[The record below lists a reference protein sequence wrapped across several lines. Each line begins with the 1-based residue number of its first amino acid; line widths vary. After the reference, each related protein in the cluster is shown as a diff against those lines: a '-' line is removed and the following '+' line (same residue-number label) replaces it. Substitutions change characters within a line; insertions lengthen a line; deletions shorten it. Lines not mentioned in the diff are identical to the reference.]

1 MHEQCD
7 NPLIEKIFNL
17 KHMFMVQNTF
27 YTRFV
32 LPFSTSVHINL
43 SKTARNVFGQF
54 VKPIRRLIEAKGFEK
69 PTDTQ
74 EKAIPKI
81 LEGKNV
87 LLISP
92 TATGKTES
100 AVLPVLDMLLR
111 THERGRGIKILYITP
126 LKALNRDMLERLEWW
141 CNNLDIKLA
150 VRHGDT
156 DTKER
161 TRQARSPPDMLI
173 TTPETLQAILP
184 GRLMRQ
190 HLSRVGWVIV
200 DEVHEMADSKR
211 GSQLSL
217 ALERLRWVTGREF
230 QRIGLSATI
239 GSPKKVAQFL
249 AGSEREVDILQVTLA
264 RQVDLRIVFPEP
276 TQDDFELASSLFTHP
291 EVAARLR
298 IIRQYFEEHRS
309 VLLFT
314 NTRSISEVLASRFKV
329 WDVNF
334 PVSIHHGSLAKP
346 SRLAAERGLK
356 NGALRGLVAT
366 SSLELGIDIGRID
379 MVIQYM
385 SPRQVTRLIQRIG
398 RSGHRIGRSPKGV
411 IITMDSDDTL
421 EAMVIGRRTINE
433 ELEPL
438 VVPPKPFDVIAHQIA
453 GLLMKQKRWSFDE
466 IHQLCKMAFPY
477 SDLTISDIENVLD
490 YMHRRFPRFAWVSE
504 KEKMVFKPRR
514 TKPLYEYYFDN
525 LSMIPAEK
533 KFLVVDESQDSAVG
547 VLDEAFV
554 AEYGKPNVKFII
566 QGRPWQIVS
575 ASGDQIHVK
584 QTDDPTGA
592 IPSWIGE
599 EIPVP
604 FDIAQEVGQIRGFVE
619 YQNKNGKTVA
629 NIAKDLARKYPA
641 DPETVLRAIRETV
654 EQIKKGYPV
663 PTDKRVLVEDWE
675 DFVILQV
682 NFGSLANRALAQ
694 LMGHILSDQ
703 TGYSV
708 VVQHDPYR
716 IFVNTMGAV
725 NSDRILKLFDSM
737 KMMSEIEIRD
747 LMTRSTVKTGL
758 FKRRI
763 FHVARRFGAIQKWVD
778 LSKVSLRKLME
789 SFEDTAIYDEAL
801 KETFRKDLDLEKI
814 VNVLDAIRAG
824 DILVRKVETVT
835 DASPIARVGIEKVS
849 MKTDLIPPERMKLIL
864 VESARARLLTEV
876 RTFVCTKCW
885 DYLEMMRL
893 SDLPDR
899 PVCPKCGSPA
909 LGVLKTLDSDVRSLV
924 DKRGRKLTKNEQ
936 QINDFSLRTARLV
949 SQYGKSAA
957 VSLSGRNMQ
966 ISDAE
971 KVIEEENRLNDHFF
985 ELMIEAE
992 KKSLKR
998 RFW

>member
-1 MHEQCD
+1 MTLLERP
-7 NPLIEKIFNL
+7 N
-17 KHMFMVQNTF
+17 
-27 YTRFV
+27 
-32 LPFSTSVHINL
+32 
-43 SKTARNVFGQF
+43 NVFNCF
-54 VKPIRRLIEAKGFEK
+54 VKPIRRLVEEKGFKK
-69 PTDTQ
+69 PTETQ

-111 THERGRGIKILYITP
+111 TPERRRGIKILYVTP
-126 LKALNRDMLERLEWW
+126 LKSLNRDMLERLRWW

-190 HLSRVGWVIV
+190 HLRAVRWVIV

-217 ALERLRWVTGREF
+217 ALERLRWVTGSDF

-239 GSPKKVAQFL
+239 GSPQKVAQFL
-249 AGSEREVDILQVTLA
+249 VGSKGEIEIVRVTLA
-264 RQVDLRIVFPEP
+264 RLTNLKILFPQP
-276 TQDDFELASSLFTHP
+276 TQEDYELAAALFTHP

-298 IIRQYFEEHRS
+298 VIRRYIEEHRS

-346 SRLAAERGLK
+346 SRIAAERGLK
-356 NGALRGLVAT
+356 NGELKGLVAT
-366 SSLELGIDIGRID
+366 SSLELGIDVGRID
-379 MVIQYM
+379 MVVQYM

-398 RSGHRIGRSPKGV
+398 RSGHRIGRIPKGV

-421 EAMVIGRRTINE
+421 EAMVIARRTINE

-438 VVPPKPFDVIAHQIA
+438 EVPPKPYDVLAHQIA
-453 GLLMKQKRWSFDE
+453 GLIMKQRQWGFKE
-466 IHQLCKMAFPY
+466 IHDIFIKAYPY
-477 SDLTISDIENVLD
+477 ADLTLEDVRKVLD
-490 YMHRRFPRFAWVSE
+490 YMHRRFPRFAWVNE
-504 KEKMVFKPRR
+504 EDMIAIKPRQ
-514 TKPLYEYYFDN
+514 TKPLYEYYFNN

-533 KFLVVDESQDSAVG
+533 KFLVIDEEQNSAVG

-554 AEYGKPNVKFII
+554 AEYGKPSVKFII

-575 ASGDQIHVK
+575 VSGDQIFVK
-584 QTDDPTGA
+584 QTEDPTGA

-619 YQNKNGKTVA
+619 EQQKNGKSGIT
-629 NIAKDLARKYPA
+629 IAEELAEKYPA

-654 EQIKKGYPV
+654 EHVKKGYPI
-663 PTDKRVLVEDWE
+663 PTDKRLLVEDWE
-675 DFVILQV
+675 DFVILHA
-682 NFGSLANRALAQ
+682 NFGSLTNRALAQ
-694 LMGHILSDQ
+694 LLGHILSDQ

-716 IFVNTMGAV
+716 IFVNTMGAI
-725 NSDRILKLFDSM
+725 NADDILKVLGAL
-737 KMMSEIEIRD
+737 KMSSEPEIRD
-747 LMTRSTVKTGL
+747 TMIRSTIKTGL

-778 LSKVSLRKLME
+778 LSRVSLHKLLE

-801 KETFRKDLDLEKI
+801 KEIFRKDLDLKRAI
-814 VNVLDAIRAG
+814 SILVAIRNG
-824 DILVRKVETVT
+824 EIETQKLQT
-835 DASPIARVGIEKVS
+835 LGDASPVARVGIEKVN

-864 VESARARLLTEV
+864 VESAKARLLNEF
-876 RTFVCTKCW
+876 RTFICTKCW
-885 DYLEMMRL
+885 DYHEMIRIN
-893 SDLPDR
+893 DLPEKLI
-899 PVCPKCGSPA
+899 CPKCGSPA
-909 LGVLKTLDSDVRSLV
+909 LGMLGRSEDRVQPLV
-924 DKRGRKLTKNEQ
+924 DKRGEKLTKSERKIKRQ
-936 QINDFSLRTARLV
+936 AVKTARLI
-949 SQYGKSAA
+949 SIYGKASAI
-957 VSLSGRNMQ
+957 SLCGRNLK
-966 ISDAE
+966 ISDAKEILE
-971 KVIEEENRLNDHFF
+971 KENMFSDHFF
-985 ELMIEAE
+985 ELIIEAE
-992 KKSLKR
+992 KKSLKHK
-998 RFW
+998 FW

>member
-1 MHEQCD
+1 M
-7 NPLIEKIFNL
+7 
-17 KHMFMVQNTF
+17 
-27 YTRFV
+27 
-32 LPFSTSVHINL
+32 
-43 SKTARNVFGQF
+43 
-54 VKPIRRLIEAKGFEK
+54 
-69 PTDTQ
+69 
-74 EKAIPKI
+74 
-81 LEGKNV
+81 

-111 THERGRGIKILYITP
+111 TPERRRGIKILYITP

-161 TRQARSPPDMLI
+161 KRQARSPPDMLI

-190 HLSRVGWVIV
+190 HLSAVQWVIV
-200 DEVHEMADSKR
+200 DEVHELADSKR

-217 ALERLRWVTGREF
+217 ALERLLWVTGREF

-239 GSPKKVAQFL
+239 GSPRKVAQFL
-249 AGSEREVDILQVTLA
+249 VGSEREVEILQVTLA
-264 RQVDLRIVFPEP
+264 RQVDLKILFPEP
-276 TQDDFELASSLFTHP
+276 TQEDYELASSLFTHP

-298 IIRQYFEEHRS
+298 VIRRYFEDHRS

-329 WDVNF
+329 WDVNL

-356 NGALRGLVAT
+356 NGELRGLVAT

-398 RSGHRIGRSPKGV
+398 RSGHRIGRTPKG
-411 IITMDSDDTL
+411 IILTMDSDDTL
-421 EAMVIGRRTINE
+421 EAMVIARRTINE

-438 VVPPKPFDVIAHQIA
+438 EVPLKPFDVIAHQIA
-453 GLLMKQKRWSFDE
+453 GLLMKQRQWSFDE
-466 IHQLCKMAFPY
+466 IHELCTKAFPY
-477 SDLTISDIENVLD
+477 VDLTVKDIENVLD
-490 YMHRRFPRFAWVSE
+490 YMHRRFPRFAFVYE
-504 KEKMVFKPRR
+504 DNNLAIKPRN

-533 KFLVVDESQDSAVG
+533 KFLVIDEGQDSAVG

-554 AEYGKPNVKFII
+554 AEYGKPSVKFII
-566 QGRPWQIVS
+566 QGRVWQIVN

-604 FDIAQEVGQIRGFVE
+604 FDIAQEVGQVRGFVE
-619 YQNKNGKTVA
+619 EQNKDGKTA
-629 NIAKDLARKYPA
+629 TKIAEELAKKYPA
-641 DPETVLRAIRETV
+641 DLETVLRAIRETV
-654 EQIKKGYPV
+654 EQVKRCIPV
-663 PTDKRVLVEDWE
+663 PTDKRILVEDWE
-675 DFVILQV
+675 DFVILQA

-694 LMGHILSDQ
+694 LMGHLLSDQ
-703 TGYSV
+703 TGFSV

-725 NSDRILKLFDSM
+725 SADRIITLFDSM
-737 KMMSEIEIRD
+737 KKMSELEIKD
-747 LMTRSTVKTGL
+747 LMVRSTVKTGL
-758 FKRRI
+758 FKRRM

-778 LSKVSLRKLME
+778 LSRVSLRKLME

-801 KETFRKDLDLEKI
+801 KEILRKDLDLEQL
-814 VNVLDAIRAG
+814 VSVLVA
-824 DILVRKVETVT
+824 VRDGVITVQKVEPVG

-849 MKTDLIPPERMKLIL
+849 MKTDLIPPERMKRIL

-893 SDLPDR
+893 NDLPER

-909 LGVLKTLDSDVRSLV
+909 LGVLRMEEAGVQSLV
-924 DKRGRKLTKNEQ
+924 DKRGEKLTKNEQ
-936 QINDFSLRTARLV
+936 QINNLALRTARLV
-949 SQYGKSAA
+949 SKYGKPAA

-971 KVIEEENRLNDHFF
+971 DVLKKEKGLSDHFF
-985 ELMIEAE
+985 ELITEAE

-998 RFW
+998 KFW

>member
-1 MHEQCD
+1 MC
-7 NPLIEKIFNL
+7 
-17 KHMFMVQNTF
+17 QNAF
-27 YTRFV
+27 YNGFALAFRLWCILT
-32 LPFSTSVHINL
+32 LPEIP
-43 SKTARNVFGQF
+43 RNVFDGF
-54 VKPIRRLIEAKGFEK
+54 VKPIRRLVEAKGFKE
-69 PTDTQ
+69 PTETQ

-100 AVLPVLDMLLR
+100 AVLPVLDMLMR
-111 THERGRGIKILYITP
+111 TPKRRRGIKILYVTP

-161 TRQARSPPDMLI
+161 TRQSRSPPDMLI

-190 HLSRVGWVIV
+190 HLSAVRWVIV
-200 DEVHEMADSKR
+200 DEVHELADSKR

-239 GSPKKVAQFL
+239 GSPDKVAQFL
-249 AGSEREVDILQVTLA
+249 VGSEREVEILQVTLA
-264 RQVDLRIVFPEP
+264 RKVDLKILFPQP
-276 TQDDFELASSLFTHP
+276 TQEDYELASTLFTHP

-298 IIRQYFEEHRS
+298 VIRQYFEGHRS

-329 WDVNF
+329 WDTDL

-346 SRLAAERGLK
+346 SRLAAERGIK
-356 NGALRGLVAT
+356 NGELRGLVAT

-398 RSGHRIGRSPKGV
+398 RSGHRIGRTPKGI

-421 EAMVIGRRTINE
+421 EALVIARRTINE

-438 VVPPKPFDVIAHQIA
+438 HVPPKPFDVLAHQIA
-453 GLLMKQKRWSFDE
+453 GLLLKQRQWSFDE
-466 IHQLCKMAFPY
+466 IHELCKKAFPY
-477 SDLTISDIENVLD
+477 LDLTVADIENVVD
-490 YMHRRFPRFAWVSE
+490 YMHRRFPRFVFVSE
-504 KEKMVFKPRR
+504 EDKLVIKPRN

-533 KFLVVDESQDSAVG
+533 KFLVIDESQDSAVG

-554 AEYGKPNVKFII
+554 AEYGKPSVKFII
-566 QGRPWQIVS
+566 QGRAWQIVS

-584 QTDDPTGA
+584 QTEDPTGA

-604 FDIAQEVGQIRGFVE
+604 FDISQEIGQVRGFVE
-619 YQNKNGKTVA
+619 EQNRNGKTA
-629 NIAKDLARKYPA
+629 AEIAEDLAKKYPA
-641 DPETVLRAIRETV
+641 DPETVLRAIGETV
-654 EQIKKGYPV
+654 EQVKKGYPV
-663 PTDKRVLVEDWE
+663 PTDKRMLVEDWE
-675 DFVILQV
+675 DFVILQA

-694 LMGHILSDQ
+694 LMGHILSDH

-708 VVQHDPYR
+708 IVQHDPYR
-716 IFVNTMGAV
+716 IFVNTLGAV
-725 NSDRILKLFDSM
+725 NADKIVALFDSM
-737 KMMSEIEIRD
+737 KQMSELEIRD
-747 LMTRSTVKTGL
+747 IMIRSTVKTGL
-758 FKRRI
+758 FKRRM

-778 LSKVSLRKLME
+778 LSRVSLRKLIE
-789 SFEDTAIYDEAL
+789 SFEDTAIYDESL
-801 KETFRKDLDLEKI
+801 KEIFRKDLDLERMI
-814 VNVLDAIRAG
+814 SVLTAVRDGAITVQK
-824 DILVRKVETVT
+824 LETVG
-835 DASPIARVGIEKVS
+835 DASPVARVGIEKVS

-864 VESARARLLTEV
+864 VESAKARLLTEV
-876 RTFVCTKCW
+876 RSFVCTKCW
-885 DYLEMMRL
+885 DYLEMIRL
-893 SDLPDR
+893 NDLPEN
-899 PVCPKCGSPA
+899 PVCPKCGSSS
-909 LGVLKTLDSDVRSLV
+909 LGMLRLEESAVQSLV
-924 DKRGRKLTKNEQ
+924 DKRGEKLTKSEQ
-936 QINDFSLRTARLV
+936 QINSLALRTARLV
-949 SQYGKSAA
+949 SKYGKPAA

-971 KVIEEENRLNDHFF
+971 EILEQENTLSDRFF
-985 ELMIEAE
+985 ELITEAE

-998 RFW
+998 KFW

>member
-1 MHEQCD
+1 M
-7 NPLIEKIFNL
+7 
-17 KHMFMVQNTF
+17 T
-27 YTRFV
+27 
-32 LPFSTSVHINL
+32 LPERP
-43 SKTARNVFGQF
+43 KNVFDGF
-54 VKPIRRLIEAKGFEK
+54 VKPIRRLVEEKGFK
-69 PTDTQ
+69 TPTETQ

-111 THERGRGIKILYITP
+111 TPDRRRGIKILYVTP

-141 CNNLDIKLA
+141 CNNLDVKLA

-156 DTKER
+156 DNKER

-190 HLSRVGWVIV
+190 HLSAVRWVIV

-217 ALERLRWVTGREF
+217 ALERLRWVTGRDF

-239 GSPKKVAQFL
+239 GSPQKVAQFL
-249 AGSEREVDILQVTLA
+249 VGSEREVEIVRVTLA
-264 RQVDLRIVFPEP
+264 RLTNLKILFPQPAQE
-276 TQDDFELASSLFTHP
+276 DYELAAALFTHP

-298 IIRQYFEEHRS
+298 VIRRYIEAHRS

-346 SRLAAERGLK
+346 SRIAAERGLK
-356 NGALRGLVAT
+356 NGELKGLVAT
-366 SSLELGIDIGRID
+366 SSLELGIDVGRID
-379 MVIQYM
+379 MVVQYM

-398 RSGHRIGRSPKGV
+398 RSGHRIGRIPKGV

-421 EAMVIGRRTINE
+421 EAMAIARRTINE

-438 VVPPKPFDVIAHQIA
+438 QVPPKPYDVLAHQIA
-453 GLLMKQKRWSFDE
+453 GLLMKQRQWSFSE
-466 IHQLCKMAFPY
+466 IHDLFRKAFPY
-477 SDLTISDIENVLD
+477 ADLTVEDVGKVLD

-504 KEKMVFKPRR
+504 EDMVALKPRR

-533 KFLVVDESQDSAVG
+533 KFLVIDEGQDSAVG

-554 AEYGKPNVKFII
+554 AEYGKPSVKFII

-575 ASGDQIHVK
+575 VSGDQIFVK
-584 QTDDPTGA
+584 QTEDPTGA

-604 FDIAQEVGQIRGFVE
+604 FDVAQEVGQIRGFVE
-619 YQNKNGKTVA
+619 EQNKNGKTA
-629 NIAKDLARKYPA
+629 ARIAEELAGKYPA
-641 DPETVLRAIRETV
+641 DPETVLRAIRETFEHV
-654 EQIKKGYPV
+654 KKAYPV
-663 PTDKRVLVEDWE
+663 PTDKRLLVEDWE
-675 DFVILQV
+675 DFVILHA
-682 NFGSLANRALAQ
+682 NFGSLTNRALAQ
-694 LMGHILSDQ
+694 LLGHILSDQ

-725 NSDRILKLFDSM
+725 NADRILEVLDAL
-737 KMMSEIEIRD
+737 KMMGELEIRD
-747 LMTRSTVKTGL
+747 IMVRSTVKTGL
-758 FKRRI
+758 FKRRM

-778 LSKVSLRKLME
+778 LSRVSLRKLLE

-801 KETFRKDLDLEKI
+801 KEIFRKDLDLEQAI
-814 VNVLDAIRAG
+814 NVLSAVRDGTIEIRKLETAG
-824 DILVRKVETVT
+824 
-835 DASPIARVGIEKVS
+835 DASPVARVGIEKVS

-864 VESARARLLTEV
+864 VESARARLLNEV

-885 DYLEMMRL
+885 DYQEMIRIN
-893 SDLPDR
+893 DLPEK

-909 LGVLKTLDSDVRSLV
+909 LGMLRRSEAGVQSLV
-924 DKRGRKLTKNEQ
+924 DKRGEKLTKSETKIKRQ
-936 QINDFSLRTARLV
+936 AAKTARLL
-949 SQYGKSAA
+949 SKYGKASA
-957 VSLSGRNMQ
+957 VSLCGRNLKVHDVEE
-966 ISDAE
+966 ILE
-971 KVIEEENRLNDHFF
+971 KEKMLSDHFF
-985 ELMIEAE
+985 ELITEAE

-998 RFW
+998 KFW

>member
-1 MHEQCD
+1 MTL
-7 NPLIEKIFNL
+7 PEK
-17 KHMFMVQNTF
+17 
-27 YTRFV
+27 
-32 LPFSTSVHINL
+32 P
-43 SKTARNVFGQF
+43 RNVFEGF
-54 VKPIRRLIEAKGFEK
+54 VKPIRRLIEEKGFK
-69 PTDTQ
+69 TPTETQ
-74 EKAIPKI
+74 EKAIPMI
-81 LEGKNV
+81 LERKNV

-111 THERGRGIKILYITP
+111 IPERRRGIKILYVTP
-126 LKALNRDMLERLEWW
+126 LKALNRDILERLEWW
-141 CNNLDIKLA
+141 CNNLDVKLA

-156 DTKER
+156 DNKER
-161 TRQARSPPDMLI
+161 TRQSRSPPDMLI

-190 HLSRVGWVIV
+190 HLSAVRWVIV
-200 DEVHEMADSKR
+200 DEVHELADSKR

-217 ALERLRWVTGREF
+217 ALERLRWVTGRDF

-239 GSPKKVAQFL
+239 GSPRKVAQFL
-249 AGSEREVDILQVTLA
+249 VGSEREVEILQVTLA
-264 RQVDLRIVFPEP
+264 RQIDLKILFPQP
-276 TQDDFELASSLFTHP
+276 TQEDYELASLLFTHP

-298 IIRQYFEEHRS
+298 VIRRYFEDHRS

-356 NGALRGLVAT
+356 NGELKGLVAT

-379 MVIQYM
+379 LVIQYM

-398 RSGHRIGRSPKGV
+398 RSGHRIGRTPKGV

-421 EAMVIGRRTINE
+421 EAMVIARRTINE

-438 VVPPKPFDVIAHQIA
+438 EVPPKPFDVLAHQIA
-453 GLLMKQKRWSFDE
+453 GLLMKQKQWSFNE
-466 IHQLCKMAFPY
+466 IHDLCTKAFPY
-477 SDLTISDIENVLD
+477 AELTVKDIENVLD

-504 KEKMVFKPRR
+504 EDKLVIKPRK
-514 TKPLYEYYFDN
+514 TSPLYEYYFDN

-533 KFLVVDESQDSAVG
+533 KFLVIDEEQDSAVG

-554 AEYGKPNVKFII
+554 TEYGKPSVKFII

-575 ASGDQIHVK
+575 TSGDKIYVK
-584 QTDDPTGA
+584 QTEDPTGA

-604 FDIAQEVGQIRGFVE
+604 FDVAQEVGQVRGFVE
-619 YQNKNGKTVA
+619 EQDKNGKTTTR
-629 NIAKDLARKYPA
+629 IAEELSEKYPA

-654 EQIKKGYPV
+654 EQVKKGYPV
-663 PTDKRVLVEDWE
+663 PTGKRVLVEDWE
-675 DFVILQV
+675 DFVILQA

-725 NSDRILKLFDSM
+725 NADRIIEVFDAM
-737 KMMSEIEIRD
+737 KKMSELEIRD
-747 LMTRSTVKTGL
+747 IMVRSAVKTGL
-758 FKRRI
+758 FKRRM

-778 LSKVSLRKLME
+778 LSRVSLRKLMK
-789 SFEDTAIYDEAL
+789 SFEGTAIYDEAL
-801 KETFRKDLDLEKI
+801 KEIFRKDLDLERAI
-814 VNVLDAIRAG
+814 SVLAAIREG
-824 DILVRKVETVT
+824 TIELCKVETAG

-885 DYLEMMRL
+885 DYLEMIRL
-893 SDLPDR
+893 SDLPDH
-899 PVCPKCGSPA
+899 PICPKCGSSA
-909 LGVLKTLDSDVRSLV
+909 LGVLRMEEARVQSLV
-924 DKRGRKLTKNEQ
+924 DKRGEKLTKNEQ
-936 QINDFSLRTARLV
+936 QINRQAMRTARLV
-949 SQYGKSAA
+949 SKYGKTAA
-957 VSLSGRNMQ
+957 VSLAGRNLY
-966 ISDAE
+966 ITDAE
-971 KVIEEENRLNDHFF
+971 EILEKENVLSDHFF
-985 ELMIEAE
+985 ELITESE

-998 RFW
+998 KFW

>member
-1 MHEQCD
+1 VNLPER
-7 NPLIEKIFNL
+7 PRTVFN
-17 KHMFMVQNTF
+17 
-27 YTRFV
+27 
-32 LPFSTSVHINL
+32 
-43 SKTARNVFGQF
+43 GF
-54 VKPIRRLIEAKGFEK
+54 VKPIRRLVEEKGFK
-69 PTDTQ
+69 TPTETQ
-74 EKAIPKI
+74 EKAIPQI

-111 THERGRGIKILYITP
+111 TTDRRRGIKILYVTP

-161 TRQARSPPDMLI
+161 TRQSRSPPDMLI

-190 HLSRVGWVIV
+190 HLSTVKWVIV
-200 DEVHEMADSKR
+200 DEVHELADSKR

-217 ALERLRWVTGREF
+217 ALERLQWVTGRDF

-239 GSPKKVAQFL
+239 GSPHKVAGFL
-249 AGSEREVDILQVTLA
+249 VGSGREVEIVKVTLA
-264 RQVDLRIVFPEP
+264 RQMDLKILFPQP
-276 TQDDFELASSLFTHP
+276 TQEDYELASALFTHP

-298 IIRQYFEEHRS
+298 VIRQYIQNHRS

-356 NGALRGLVAT
+356 TGELKGLVAT
-366 SSLELGIDIGRID
+366 SSLELGIDVGRID
-379 MVIQYM
+379 LVIQYM

-398 RSGHRIGRSPKGV
+398 RSGHRVGRVPKGV
-411 IITMDSDDTL
+411 ILTMDSDDTL
-421 EAMVIGRRTINE
+421 EAMVIARRTINE

-438 VVPPKPFDVIAHQIA
+438 EVPPKPYDVLAHQIVA
-453 GLLMKQKRWSFDE
+453 LLMKQKLWSFNELQD
-466 IHQLCKMAFPY
+466 IFKKAFPY
-477 SDLTISDIENVLD
+477 SDLTVEDIENVLD

-504 KEKMVFKPRR
+504 EKKLVIKPQK

-533 KFLVVDESQDSAVG
+533 KFLVIDDNQDSAVG

-554 AEYGKPNVKFII
+554 AEYGKPGVKFII

-575 ASGDQIHVK
+575 VSGDQIFVK
-584 QTDDPTGA
+584 QTEDPTGA

-604 FDIAQEVGQIRGFVE
+604 FAVAQEVGQIRSYIE
-619 YQNKNGKTVA
+619 EQSKNGKTAAEISGVL
-629 NIAKDLARKYPA
+629 AKRYPA
-641 DPETVLRAIRETV
+641 DPETIAVAIRETI
-654 EQIKKGYPV
+654 EQVKKGYQV

-675 DFVILQV
+675 DFVIMQT

-694 LMGHILSDQ
+694 LLGHILSDQ

-725 NSDRILKLFDSM
+725 NADRIIMVIDSM
-737 KMMSEIEIRD
+737 KKMSAQDIRD
-747 LMTRSTVKTGL
+747 IMIRSIVKTGL
-758 FKRRI
+758 FKRRM
-763 FHVARRFGAIQKWVD
+763 FHVARRFGGIQKWVD
-778 LSKVSLRKLME
+778 LSRVSLRKMLE
-789 SFEDTAIYDEAL
+789 SFEGTAIYDEAL
-801 KETFRKDLDLEKI
+801 KEIFRKDLDLEQAI
-814 VNVLDAIRAG
+814 NVLAA
-824 DILVRKVETVT
+824 VRDGTVEVQKVETMG
-835 DASPIARVGIEKVS
+835 DASPVARVGIEKVS

-864 VESARARLLTEV
+864 VESARARLLNEV

-885 DYLEMMRL
+885 DYLEMIRL
-893 SDLPDR
+893 NELPEK

-909 LGVLKTLDSDVRSLV
+909 LGVLRRDEDGVQSLV
-924 DKRGRKLTKNEQ
+924 DKRGEKLTKSETK
-936 QINDFSLRTARLV
+936 INHQAIKTARLI
-949 SQYGKSAA
+949 SKYGKPAA
-957 VSLSGRNMQ
+957 VSLAGRNIQ
-966 ISDAE
+966 VSDAKEILE
-971 KVIEEENRLNDHFF
+971 KENTLSNHFF
-985 ELMIEAE
+985 ELITEAE

-998 RFW
+998 KFW

>member
-1 MHEQCD
+1 M
-7 NPLIEKIFNL
+7 LF
-17 KHMFMVQNTF
+17 
-27 YTRFV
+27 
-32 LPFSTSVHINL
+32 
-43 SKTARNVFGQF
+43 KTASLTFPALGHTSLPETPKNVFEVF
-54 VKPIRRLIEAKGFEK
+54 VKPIRRLVEEKGFEK
-69 PTDTQ
+69 PTETQ

-81 LEGKNV
+81 LESKNV

-100 AVLPVLDMLLR
+100 AVLPVFDMLMR
-111 THERGRGIKILYITP
+111 TRKRRRGIKILYVTP
-126 LKALNRDMLERLEWW
+126 LKALNRDILERLEWW

-156 DTKER
+156 DSKER
-161 TRQARSPPDMLI
+161 KRQARSPPEMLI

-190 HLSRVGWVIV
+190 HLSAVRWVIV

-217 ALERLRWVTGREF
+217 ALERLRWITGREF

-239 GSPKKVAQFL
+239 GSPLKVAQFL
-249 AGSEREVDILQVTLA
+249 VGSHREVEIVQITLA
-264 RQVDLRIVFPEP
+264 RMIDLKILFPEP
-276 TQDDFELASSLFTHP
+276 TQYDYELASSLFTHP

-298 IIRQYFEEHRS
+298 VIREYFKEHRS

-356 NGALRGLVAT
+356 NGELKGLVAT

-398 RSGHRIGRSPKGV
+398 RSGHRIGRIPKGV

-421 EAMVIGRRTINE
+421 EAMVIARRTKNE

-438 VVPPKPFDVIAHQIA
+438 EVPPKPFDVLAHQIT
-453 GLLMKQKRWSFDE
+453 GLLMKQKQWSFSE
-466 IHQLCKMAFPY
+466 IHEMFTKAFPY
-477 SDLTISDIENVLD
+477 ADLTEEDITNVVD
-490 YMHRRFPRFAWVSE
+490 YMHRRFPRFALVSNE
-504 KEKMVFKPRR
+504 YKTITKPRI

-533 KFLVVDESQDSAVG
+533 KYLVIDDSQDSAVG

-554 AEYGKPNVKFII
+554 AEYGKPGVKFII
-566 QGRPWQIVS
+566 QGRPWQIVTV
-575 ASGDQIHVK
+575 SGDQLFVR
-584 QTDDPTGA
+584 QSEDPTGA

-604 FDIAQEVGQIRGFVE
+604 FAVAQEVGQVRGFVE
-619 YQNKNGKTVA
+619 KQLQRGKKAVR
-629 NIAKDLARKYPA
+629 IAQELSEKYPA
-641 DPETVLRAIRETV
+641 DPETVSRAISETV
-654 EQIKKGYPV
+654 EHVRRGYCV
-663 PTDKRVLVEDWE
+663 PTDKRIIIEDWE
-675 DFVILQV
+675 DFVILHA
-682 NFGSLANRALAQ
+682 NFGSLTNRASAQ
-694 LMGHILSDQ
+694 LIGHMLSNQ

-725 NSDRILKLFDSM
+725 NANNIMALFDSIKRM
-737 KMMSEIEIRD
+737 RVPEIRD
-747 LMTRSTVKTGL
+747 IMVHSIVKTGI

-789 SFEDTAIYDEAL
+789 GFEGTAIYDEAL
-801 KETFRKDLDLEKI
+801 KEIFKKDLDLEQMI
-814 VNVLDAIRAG
+814 SVLAAIREG
-824 DILVRKVETVT
+824 SVEVRKVETGGDV
-835 DASPIARVGIEKVS
+835 SPVARVGIEKVS
-849 MKTDLIPPERMKLIL
+849 MKTDLIPPERMKRLL

-876 RTFVCTKCW
+876 RTFVCTECW
-885 DYLEMMRL
+885 DYMEMIRL
-893 SDLPDR
+893 SDLPDH
-899 PVCPKCGSPA
+899 PECPKCGSSA
-909 LGVLKTLDSDVRSLV
+909 LGMLRLEDSSVQSLL
-924 DKRGRKLTKNEQ
+924 DKRGEKLNKSEQ
-936 QINDFSLRTARLV
+936 KISGQAARTAKLI
-949 SQYGKSAA
+949 SKYGKAGA
-957 VSLSGRNMQ
+957 LALSGKNIHISYAEEILENENR
-966 ISDAE
+966 ISD
-971 KVIEEENRLNDHFF
+971 RFF
-985 ELMIEAE
+985 ELMTEAE

-998 RFW
+998 KFW

>member
-1 MHEQCD
+1 MTLLERP
-7 NPLIEKIFNL
+7 N
-17 KHMFMVQNTF
+17 
-27 YTRFV
+27 
-32 LPFSTSVHINL
+32 
-43 SKTARNVFGQF
+43 NVFDCF
-54 VKPIRRLIEAKGFEK
+54 VKPIRRLVEEKGFKK
-69 PTDTQ
+69 PTETQ
-74 EKAIPKI
+74 DKAIPKI
-81 LEGKNV
+81 LERKNV

-111 THERGRGIKILYITP
+111 TPESRRGINILYVTP
-126 LKALNRDMLERLEWW
+126 LKALNRDMLERLQWW

-184 GRLMRQ
+184 GKLMRQ
-190 HLSRVGWVIV
+190 HLRAVRWVIV

-217 ALERLRWVTGREF
+217 ALERLRWVTGRDF

-239 GSPKKVAQFL
+239 GSPQKVAQFL
-249 AGSEREVDILQVTLA
+249 VGSKGEVEIVRVTLA
-264 RQVDLRIVFPEP
+264 RLTNLKILFPQP
-276 TQDDFELASSLFTHP
+276 TQEDYELAAALFTHP

-298 IIRQYFEEHRS
+298 VIRRYIEEHRS

-346 SRLAAERGLK
+346 SRIAAERGLK
-356 NGALRGLVAT
+356 NGELKGLVAT
-366 SSLELGIDIGRID
+366 SSLELGIDVGRID
-379 MVIQYM
+379 MVVQYM

-398 RSGHRIGRSPKGV
+398 RSGHRIGRIPKGV

-421 EAMVIGRRTINE
+421 EAMSIARRTING

-438 VVPPKPFDVIAHQIA
+438 EVPPKPYDVLAHQIA
-453 GLLMKQKRWSFDE
+453 GLIMKQRQWGFKE
-466 IHQLCKMAFPY
+466 IHDIFIKAYPY
-477 SDLTISDIENVLD
+477 ADLTLEDVGKVLD
-490 YMHRRFPRFAWVSE
+490 YMHRRFPRFAWVNE
-504 KEKMVFKPRR
+504 EDMIAIKPRQ
-514 TKPLYEYYFDN
+514 TKPLYEYYFNN

-533 KFLVVDESQDSAVG
+533 KFLVIDEEQNSAVG

-554 AEYGKPNVKFII
+554 AEYGKPSVKFII

-575 ASGDQIHVK
+575 VSGDQIFVK
-584 QTDDPTGA
+584 QTEDPTGA

-604 FDIAQEVGQIRGFVE
+604 FDVAQEVGQIRGFVE
-619 YQNKNGKTVA
+619 EQQKNGKSIIT
-629 NIAKDLARKYPA
+629 IAEELAEKYPA

-654 EQIKKGYPV
+654 EHVKKGYPI
-663 PTDKRVLVEDWE
+663 PTDKRLLVEDWE
-675 DFVILQV
+675 DFVILHA
-682 NFGSLANRALAQ
+682 NFGSLTNRALAQ
-694 LMGHILSDQ
+694 LLGHILSDQ

-716 IFVNTMGAV
+716 IFVNTMGAI
-725 NSDRILKLFDSM
+725 NADDILKVLGAL
-737 KMMSEIEIRD
+737 KMSSESEIRD
-747 LMTRSTVKTGL
+747 TMIRSTIKTGL

-778 LSKVSLRKLME
+778 LSRVSLHKLLE

-801 KETFRKDLDLEKI
+801 KEIFRKDLDLKRAI
-814 VNVLDAIRAG
+814 SILVAIRNG
-824 DILVRKVETVT
+824 EIETRKLQTLG
-835 DASPIARVGIEKVS
+835 DASPVARVGIEKVN

-864 VESARARLLTEV
+864 IESAKARLLNEF
-876 RTFVCTKCW
+876 RTFICTKCW
-885 DYLEMMRL
+885 DYHEMIRIN
-893 SDLPDR
+893 DLPEKLI
-899 PVCPKCGSPA
+899 CPKCGSPA
-909 LGVLKTLDSDVRSLV
+909 LGMLGRSEDRVQPLV
-924 DKRGRKLTKNEQ
+924 DKRGEKLTKSERKIKRQ
-936 QINDFSLRTARLV
+936 AIKTARLI
-949 SQYGKSAA
+949 SKYGKASAI
-957 VSLSGRNMQ
+957 SLCGRNLK
-966 ISDAE
+966 ISDTEEILE
-971 KVIEEENRLNDHFF
+971 KENMLSDHFF
-985 ELMIEAE
+985 ELIIEAE
-992 KKSLKR
+992 KKSLKHK
-998 RFW
+998 FW

>member
-1 MHEQCD
+1 MPET
-7 NPLIEKIFNL
+7 P
-17 KHMFMVQNTF
+17 
-27 YTRFV
+27 
-32 LPFSTSVHINL
+32 
-43 SKTARNVFGQF
+43 RNVFEGF
-54 VKPIRRLIEAKGFEK
+54 VKPIRRLVEEKGFEK
-69 PTDTQ
+69 PTETQ

-111 THERGRGIKILYITP
+111 TPERGRGIKILYVTP

-156 DTKER
+156 DAKER

-190 HLSRVGWVIV
+190 HLSAVRWVIV
-200 DEVHEMADSKR
+200 DEVHELADSKR

-239 GSPKKVAQFL
+239 GSPMKVAQFL
-249 AGSEREVDILQVTLA
+249 VGSERDVEIIAVTLA
-264 RQVDLRIVFPEP
+264 RMADLKILFPEP
-276 TQDDFELASSLFTHP
+276 TQDDYELAASLFTHP

-298 IIRQYFEEHRS
+298 VIRGYFKDHRS

-329 WDVNF
+329 WDVDF

-346 SRLAAERGLK
+346 TRLAAERGLK
-356 NGALRGLVAT
+356 SGELRGLVAT

-398 RSGHRIGRSPKGV
+398 RSGHRIGRIPKGV

-421 EAMVIGRRTINE
+421 EAMVIARRTINE

-438 VVPPKPFDVIAHQIA
+438 EVPPKPFDVLAHQIA
-453 GLLMKQKRWSFDE
+453 GLLMKQKQWSFSE
-466 IHQLCKMAFPY
+466 IHDLCKKAFPY
-477 SDLTISDIENVLD
+477 ADLTIDDISNVLD
-490 YMHRRFPRFAWVSE
+490 YMHRRFPRFALVSE
-504 KEKMVFKPRR
+504 EYKTVTKPRI

-533 KFLVVDESQDSAVG
+533 KFLVIDESQDSAVG

-554 AEYGKPNVKFII
+554 AEYGKPSVKFII

-575 ASGDQIHVK
+575 VSGDQIFVK
-584 QTDDPTGA
+584 QTEDPTGA

-604 FDIAQEVGQIRGFVE
+604 FAVAQEVGQVRGFIE
-619 YQNKNGKTVA
+619 EQIQNGKTA
-629 NIAKDLARKYPA
+629 ARIAEELSMKYPA
-641 DPETVLRAIRETV
+641 DPETVSRAIRETV
-654 EQIKKGYPV
+654 EHVRKGYPV
-663 PTDKRVLVEDWE
+663 PTDKRVIVEDWE
-675 DFVILQV
+675 DFVILQA
-682 NFGSLANRALAQ
+682 NFGSLTNRALAQ

-725 NSDRILKLFDSM
+725 NADRIISLFDSM
-737 KMMSEIEIRD
+737 KRMSELEIRD
-747 LMTRSTVKTGL
+747 IMIRSTVKTGL
-758 FKRRI
+758 FKRRM

-778 LSKVSLRKLME
+778 LSRVSLRKLME
-789 SFEDTAIYDEAL
+789 SFEGTAIYDEAL
-801 KETFRKDLDLEKI
+801 KEIFGKDLDLEQMI
-814 VNVLDAIRAG
+814 SVLATVRDGTIE
-824 DILVRKVETVT
+824 IRKVETVG
-835 DASPIARVGIEKVS
+835 DASPVARVGIEKVS
-849 MKTDLIPPERMKLIL
+849 MKTDLIPPERMKHLL

-885 DYLEMMRL
+885 DYLEMIRL
-893 SDLPDR
+893 SDLPDH
-899 PVCPKCGSPA
+899 PECPKCGSPA
-909 LGVLKTLDSDVRSLV
+909 LGVLRIEESGVQSLL
-924 DKRGRKLTKNEQ
+924 DKRGERLTKSEQ
-936 QINDFSLRTARLV
+936 QISSQAARTARLV
-949 SQYGKSAA
+949 SKYGKTAA

-971 KVIEEENRLNDHFF
+971 EILEKENRLSDNFF
-985 ELMIEAE
+985 ELITEAE

-998 RFW
+998 KFW

>member
-1 MHEQCD
+1 MPD
-7 NPLIEKIFNL
+7 
-17 KHMFMVQNTF
+17 
-27 YTRFV
+27 
-32 LPFSTSVHINL
+32 TSG
-43 SKTARNVFGQF
+43 NVFEDF
-54 VKPIRRLIEAKGFEK
+54 VKPLRRLIEEKGFK
-69 PTDTQ
+69 TPTETQ
-74 EKAIPKI
+74 AKAVPRI

-87 LLISP
+87 LIISP

-111 THERGRGIKILYITP
+111 NPERGKGIKVLYVTP

-161 TRQARSPPDMLI
+161 TRQSRSPPDMLI

-190 HLSRVGWVIV
+190 HLSAVRWVIV

-217 ALERLRWVTGREF
+217 ALERLRRVTGREF
-230 QRIGLSATI
+230 QCIGLSATI
-239 GSPKKVAQFL
+239 GSPRKVAKFL
-249 AGSEREVDILQVTLA
+249 VGSERDVEILQVTLA
-264 RQVDLRIVFPEP
+264 RQLDLKILFPQP
-276 TQDDFELASSLFTHP
+276 TQEDYELAASLFTHP

-298 IIRQYFEEHRS
+298 IIRGYFEKHRS

-329 WDVNF
+329 WDANL

-356 NGALRGLVAT
+356 NGELKGLVAT

-385 SPRQVTRLIQRIG
+385 SPRQVTRMIQRIG
-398 RSGHRIGRSPKGV
+398 RSGHSVGRTPKGV

-421 EAMVIGRRTINE
+421 EAMVIARRTINE

-438 VVPPKPFDVIAHQIA
+438 DVPSKPFDVLNHQIA
-453 GLLMKQKRWSFDE
+453 GLLLKQKEWSFRE
-466 IHQLCKMAFPY
+466 IQSLFTKAFPY
-477 SDLTISDIENVLD
+477 ADLTENDIANVLD
-490 YMHRRFPRFAWVSE
+490 YMSRRFPRFAWVSE
-504 KEKMVFKPRR
+504 EDKMVVKPLK
-514 TKPLYEYYFDN
+514 TKALYEYYFDN

-533 KFLVVDESQDSAVG
+533 RFLVVNEDSAVG

-554 AEYGKPNVKFII
+554 AEYGKPSVKFII
-566 QGRPWQIVS
+566 QGRPWKIVS
-575 ASGDQIHVK
+575 VSGDQIHVE
-584 QTDDPTGA
+584 QTEDPTGA
-592 IPSWIGE
+592 IPSWVGE

-604 FDIAQEVGQIRGFVE
+604 FDVAQEVGQVRAFVE
-619 YQNKNGKTVA
+619 KQIETGKTAIEVA
-629 NIAKDLARKYPA
+629 ETLAQKYPA
-641 DPETVLRAIRETV
+641 DADTIERTIRETV
-654 EQIKKGYPV
+654 EQVKKGYPV
-663 PTDKRVLVEDWE
+663 PTDKRVLVENWE
-675 DFVILQV
+675 EFVILQS

-694 LMGHILSDQ
+694 LMGHLLSDQ

-708 VVQHDPYR
+708 IVQHDPYR

-725 NSDRILKLFDSM
+725 NADKILALFDSM
-737 KMMSEIEIRD
+737 KKMTELEIRD
-747 LMTRSTVKTGL
+747 IMIRSTVKTGL
-758 FKRRI
+758 FKRRM

-801 KETFRKDLDLEKI
+801 KEIFRKDLDLDRAI
-814 VNVLDAIRAG
+814 SVLAAFHDGTIS
-824 DILVRKVETVT
+824 VQKVETT
-835 DASPIARVGIEKVS
+835 SGDASPIARAGIEKVS
-849 MKTDLIPPERMKLIL
+849 MKTDLIPPERMKLLL

-876 RTFVCTKCW
+876 RTFVCTNCW

-893 SDLPDR
+893 TDLPDN
-899 PVCPKCGSPA
+899 PVCPKCGSSA
-909 LGVLKTLDSDVRSLV
+909 LGMLRTEPSAVQSLI
-924 DKRGRKLTKNEQ
+924 DKRGEKLTKTEQ
-936 QINDFSLRTARLV
+936 QIHDRALRTARLI
-949 SQYGKSAA
+949 SKYGKPAA
-957 VSLSGRNMQ
+957 VSLAGRNVR

-971 KVIEEENRLNDHFF
+971 EILEKESQVSDRFF
-985 ELMIEAE
+985 ELVIEAE
-992 KKSLKR
+992 KNSLKR
-998 RFW
+998 KFW

>member
-1 MHEQCD
+1 MSER
-7 NPLIEKIFNL
+7 PK
-17 KHMFMVQNTF
+17 
-27 YTRFV
+27 
-32 LPFSTSVHINL
+32 
-43 SKTARNVFGQF
+43 NVFEGF
-54 VKPIRRLIEAKGFEK
+54 VKPIRRLVEKKGFK
-69 PTDTQ
+69 TPTETQ
-74 EKAIPKI
+74 EKAIPEI

-111 THERGRGIKILYITP
+111 TPERRRGIKILYVTP

-156 DTKER
+156 DNKER

-184 GRLMRQ
+184 GRLMRK
-190 HLSRVGWVIV
+190 HLSAIRWVIV

-217 ALERLRWVTGREF
+217 ALERLRWVTGRDF

-239 GSPKKVAQFL
+239 GSPQKVAQFL
-249 AGSEREVDILQVTLA
+249 VGSEGEVKIVRVTLA
-264 RQVDLRIVFPEP
+264 RLTNLKILFPQP
-276 TQDDFELASSLFTHP
+276 TQQDYELAATLFTHP

-298 IIRQYFEEHRS
+298 VIRQYIEDHKS

-329 WDVNF
+329 WDMNF
-334 PVSIHHGSLAKP
+334 PVSIHHGSLAKL
-346 SRLAAERGLK
+346 SRIAAERGLK
-356 NGALRGLVAT
+356 NGELKGLVAT
-366 SSLELGIDIGRID
+366 SSLELGIDVGRID

-398 RSGHRIGRSPKGV
+398 RSGHRVGRIPKGV

-421 EAMVIGRRTINE
+421 EAMAIARRTVNE
-433 ELEPL
+433 TLEPL
-438 VVPPKPFDVIAHQIA
+438 EVPQKPYDVLAHQIA
-453 GLLMKQKRWSFDE
+453 GLLMKQRQWSFSE
-466 IHQLCKMAFPY
+466 IHDLFSKAFPY
-477 SDLTISDIENVLD
+477 SNLAIEDVRKVLD
-490 YMHRRFPRFAWVSE
+490 YMHRRFPRFARVYE
-504 KEKMVFKPRR
+504 EDMLVIKPQR

-525 LSMIPAEK
+525 LSMIPSEK
-533 KFLVVDESQDSAVG
+533 KFLVIDEEHDSAIG

-554 AEYGKPNVKFII
+554 AEYGKPSVKFII

-575 ASGDQIHVK
+575 VSGDQIFVK
-584 QTDDPTGA
+584 QTEDPTGA

-604 FDIAQEVGQIRGFVE
+604 FEVAQEVGQIRGFVE
-619 YQNKNGKTVA
+619 EQNKNKKPITR
-629 NIAKDLARKYPA
+629 IAEELARKYPA
-641 DPETVLRAIRETV
+641 DQETVSRAIRESV
-654 EQIKKGYPV
+654 EHVKKGYII
-663 PTDKRVLVEDWE
+663 PTDKLVIVEDWE
-675 DFVILQV
+675 DFVILHAH
-682 NFGSLANRALAQ
+682 FGSLTNRALAQ

-716 IFVNTMGAV
+716 IFVNTMGTINA
-725 NSDRILKLFDSM
+725 DRILEVLDAM
-737 KMMSEIEIRD
+737 KTMSELKIREI
-747 LMTRSTVKTGL
+747 MIRSTVKTGL
-758 FKRRI
+758 FKRRM
-763 FHVARRFGAIQKWVD
+763 FHVGRRFGAIQKWVD
-778 LSKVSLRKLME
+778 LSRVSLRKLLE

-801 KETFRKDLDLEKI
+801 KEIFRKDLDLEQTI
-814 VNVLDAIRAG
+814 GVLAAIRDG
-824 DILVRKVETVT
+824 KIEIRKLETVG

-864 VESARARLLTEV
+864 IESARARLLNEV

-885 DYLEMMRL
+885 DYKEMIRIN
-893 SDLPDR
+893 DLPEK

-909 LGVLKTLDSDVRSLV
+909 LGILGRSEDDIQSILN
-924 DKRGRKLTKNEQ
+924 KRGKNLTKSERKIKRQ
-936 QINDFSLRTARLV
+936 AVKTARLT
-949 SQYGKSAA
+949 SKYGKVSA
-957 VSLSGRNMQ
+957 VSLSGRNLR
-966 ISDAE
+966 IDDVKEILE
-971 KVIEEENRLNDHFF
+971 KENMLSDHFF
-985 ELMIEAE
+985 ELITEAE
-992 KKSLKR
+992 RNSLKR
-998 RFW
+998 KFW